1 MSQPQIQPAPVRR
14 SLIVKAD
21 PQRSFAAFT
30 ANMASWWPP
39 THTIGGSQKP
49 EVVLEG
55 RVGGRW
61 YERSPEGAE
70 CEWGKVLVW
79 DPPGRLVLAWQING
93 LWKYDPT
100 RRELFERLRSGP
112 RAVGELA
119 RGTTVSRPAVSQHLA
134 VLKAAGL
141 VRDTAAGTRRVYEI
155 DPQGLGAIRA
165 WLDDMWGA
173 ALANFS
179 ASIDSENEQKKSDA

>member
-1 MSQPQIQPAPVRR
+1 MTQ
-14 SLIVKAD
+14 KGD
-21 PQRSFAAFT
+21 AAAT
-30 ANMASWWPP
+30 A
-39 THTIGGSQKP
+39 
-49 EVVLEG
+49 
-55 RVGGRW
+55 
-61 YERSPEGAE
+61 
-70 CEWGKVLVW
+70 
-79 DPPGRLVLAWQING
+79 LAA
-93 LWKYDPT
+93 LADPT

-173 ALANFS
+173 ALAHFS
-179 ASIDSENEQKKSDA
+179 ASLESDNEPHESSE

>member
-1 MSQPQIQPAPVRR
+1 MSSRALPDNPHDTPVKND
-14 SLIVKAD
+14 S
-21 PQRSFAAFT
+21 AAS
-30 ANMASWWPP
+30 A
-39 THTIGGSQKP
+39 
-49 EVVLEG
+49 
-55 RVGGRW
+55 
-61 YERSPEGAE
+61 
-70 CEWGKVLVW
+70 
-79 DPPGRLVLAWQING
+79 LAA
-93 LWKYDPT
+93 LADPT

-112 RAVGELA
+112 QAVGELA

-165 WLDDMWGA
+165 WLDEMWGA

-179 ASIDSENEQKKSDA
+179 ASIDSENEQKKGSE